1 MVIDL
6 GDASAVPETPPS
18 PGTTRR
24 RPTALGLAVLAVL
37 ALAGSAPAEPPRLRS
52 ILVTD
57 DLAGAFTLAPSALFT
72 SSFVGRQAQVRRY
85 SLADRSV
92 QWTTALPQSVG
103 DLELTDAGVLT
114 VVSPEYTQVSFLDS
128 DTGTLL
134 WRRTSGATTVL
145 RVIGDSVLMTSTH
158 ARSEH
163 AVLERTSLRT
173 GQPLWSR
180 RLDAFGYL
188 DVDDA
193 GGILTVDQQGR
204 AAVLDA
210 ADGAVRATADL
221 GFAWDPQRYVGD
233 GGTVRFETYGDR
245 LYVTR
250 RERGV
255 GSVTAYRLTDLRPL
269 WRSPAKIF
277 GQPTE
282 CGASL
287 CVSTVSGMT
296 VLDAGTGEPRWISTG
311 WRSGR
316 DSVALG
322 IPGPPRLLVIGVGRI
337 PRRALLDPATGRV
350 RSMLG
355 LSEQVGALLLR
366 LDTAEPG
373 RTWIQEVGPADEVR
387 TIGRLDGM
395 SLERCLAVAAYLACA
410 NRNGPA
416 NVWQLTRDS

>member
-1 MVIDL
+1 VVIDL
-6 GDASAVPETPPS
+6 GDASAVPEAPPS
-18 PGTTRR
+18 AGTTRR
-24 RPTALGLAVLAVL
+24 RPTALGLVVLATL
-37 ALAGSAPAEPPRLRS
+37 TLAGSAPAEPPRLRS
-52 ILVTD
+52 TLVTD

-114 VVSPEYTQVSFLDS
+114 VISPEYAQVSFLDS
-128 DTGTLL
+128 DTGTVL
-134 WRRTSGATTVL
+134 WRRTAGATTVL
-145 RVIGDSVLMTSTH
+145 RVIGDSVLMTSTR
-158 ARSEH
+158 AAIEQ

-180 RLDAFGYL
+180 RLDAAGYL

-193 GGILTVDQQGR
+193 GGIITVDRLGH
-204 AAVLDA
+204 AAVLDV
-210 ADGAVRATADL
+210 ADGAVQATADL
-221 GFAWDPQRYVGD
+221 GFEWDPERYVGD
-233 GGTVRFETYGDR
+233 GGTVRFETYGNR
-245 LYVTR
+245 LYLTR

-255 GSVTAYRLTDLRPL
+255 GSVTAYRLTDLRQL
-269 WRSPAKIF
+269 WRSRAMVF
-277 GQPTE
+277 GRPTG
-282 CGASL
+282 CGAYL

-296 VLDAGTGEPRWISTG
+296 VLDAGTGEARWSSTR
-311 WRSGR
+311 WRSGL
-316 DSVALG
+316 DTVALG
-322 IPGPPRLLVIGVGRI
+322 IPGPPRLLVIDVGDT

-350 RSMLG
+350 RLMLG

-373 RTWIQEVGPADEVR
+373 RTWIQEAGSGDDLR

-395 SLERCLAVAAYLACA
+395 SLERCVAVAAYLACA
-410 NRNGPA
+410 NRNGRA
-416 NVWQLTRDS
+416 NVWQLTSGS